1 MSNIQLFQDAFVV
14 DFPAEIADQVL
25 GRMQALYGEM
35 FDKKYGNINPAELQ
49 FTVCTVLNG
58 LKPAELRRGLERMNS
73 EKWCP
78 SLPEFRSWCVHD
90 GDWWTA
96 EQAWAK
102 ALNFESDPTNKITT
116 LAKRSLDEVRHI
128 LKTEGQKA
136 AHFAFRDIYSD
147 YLAKAKKA
155 GRVQVMYVP
164 PVKPVAIEHDEKNR
178 KAVPCPPELVA
189 AIKKRPKH
197 EPTQQQKLIA
207 SGQSPAE
214 AFRLAKQGAA

>member
-35 FDKKYGNINPAELQ
+35 FDKKYGYINPAELQ

-90 GDWWTA
+90 DDWWTA

-102 ALNFESDPTNKITT
+102 ALNFEADPANKITT

-147 YLAKAKKA
+147 YLDKAKKA

-164 PVKPVAIEHDEKNR
+164 PMKPVAIEHNEKNR
-178 KAVPCPPELVA
+178 KGVPCPPELA
-189 AIKKRPKH
+189 AKVKGVFNR
-197 EPTQQQKLIA
+197 A
-207 SGQSPAE
+207 G
-214 AFRLAKQGAA
+214 GAA

>member
-102 ALNFESDPTNKITT
+102 ALNFEADPTNKITT
-116 LAKRSLDEVRHI
+116 LAKRALDEVHHI

-147 YLAKAKKA
+147 YLDKAKKS

-164 PVKPVAIEHDEKNR
+164 PVKPVAIEHNEKNR
-178 KAVPCPPELVA
+178 KGVPCPPELA
-189 AIKKRPKH
+189 AKVKGVFNR
-197 EPTQQQKLIA
+197 T
-207 SGQSPAE
+207 G
-214 AFRLAKQGAA
+214 GAA

>member
-102 ALNFESDPTNKITT
+102 ALNFEADPTNKITT
-116 LAKRSLDEVRHI
+116 LAKRALDEVRHI

-147 YLAKAKKA
+147 YLDKAKKS

-164 PVKPVAIEHDEKNR
+164 PVKPVAIEHNEKNR
-178 KAVPCPPELVA
+178 KGVPYPPELA
-189 AIKKRPKH
+189 AKVKGVFNR
-197 EPTQQQKLIA
+197 T
-207 SGQSPAE
+207 G
-214 AFRLAKQGAA
+214 GAA

>member
-35 FDKKYGNINPAELQ
+35 FDKKYGYINPAELQ

-102 ALNFESDPTNKITT
+102 ALNFLADESQKITT
-116 LAKRSLDEVRHI
+116 ITKCSLDEVQHI
-128 LKTEGQKA
+128 INVEGQKA
-136 AHFAFRDIYSD
+136 AHRAFKDIYED
-147 YLAKAKKA
+147 YLQKAKEK
-155 GRVQVMYVP
+155 GRVQEMW
-164 PVKPVAIEHDEKNR
+164 VKPQVKQLTHNYAPR
-178 KAVPCPPELVA
+178 KGVPCPPELA
-189 AIKKRPKH
+189 AKVKGAFKR
-197 EPTQQQKLIA
+197 
-207 SGQSPAE
+207 
-214 AFRLAKQGAA
+214 GAA

>member
-35 FDKKYGNINPAELQ
+35 FDKKFGNINPAELQ

-58 LKPAELRRGLERMNS
+58 LKPAELHRGLERMNS

-102 ALNFESDPTNKITT
+102 ALNFEADPANKITT
-116 LAKRSLDEVRHI
+116 LAKRALDEVRHI

-136 AHFAFRDIYSD
+136 AHAAFRDIYSD
-147 YLAKAKKA
+147 YLDKAKKS

-178 KAVPCPPELVA
+178 KGVPCPPELA
-189 AIKKRPKH
+189 AMVKGTIKRA
-197 EPTQQQKLIA
+197 TA
-207 SGQSPAE
+207 
-214 AFRLAKQGAA
+214 